1 MHFMVTA
8 VDIAI
13 LPPDPIR
20 EMAIKLSKKIN
31 PPDFCLNETDILPHI
46 TLAIGFV
53 ENVDVA
59 KKKIAEIMQNF
70 EPLQLIVERIEG
82 RYLIIKKGAEMEKL
96 HRQVTVQTDFIKPD
110 DGFWASSPRSAGG
123 AGQNDSNRAYFVKPG
138 QEISEQTKEYTNSFK
153 RENSFGNWIPHI
165 TIGWDDKADTSKLK
179 ARFPQKFTVNEIAI
193 CQLGNNNTCR
203 KVLARLP
210 LGD

>member
-1 MHFMVTA
+1 MVTA

-59 KKKIAEIMQNF
+59 KKKI
-70 EPLQLIVERIEG
+70 
-82 RYLIIKKGAEMEKL
+82 AEMEKL

-193 CQLGNNNTCR
+193 CQLGNNNT
-203 KVLARLP
+203 
-210 LGD
+210 

>member
-1 MHFMVTA
+1 MVTA

-110 DGFWASSPRSAGG
+110 DGFWAS
-123 AGQNDSNRAYFVKPG
+123 QNDSNRAYFVKPG